1 MGPMVIAAL
10 RQYES
15 ALTAGAMV
23 VVDEKK
29 SRVRVLPF

>member
-1 MGPMVIAAL
+1 MVIAAL